1 VPEYVAGNR
10 LTLLRNGEQYFPALV
25 EAIDAA
31 RHEVFLETYI
41 FADDQTGSLL
51 ADALARAAARGPA
64 VRLLLDGFGARDFA
78 PRFRDMLARAGV
90 ELLVFRPQVSPAW
103 RLRVRRMRLRR
114 MHRKIACVDRAVAFV
129 GGINVIDDYDTP
141 GHTPP
146 RYDYAVRIEGPL
158 TVELRA
164 EALRLWT
171 RVSWATFGRR
181 WPGFG
186 ALSGAAS
193 QSQPTARA
201 PFPDGQ
207 RAALVVRD
215 SVRHRRDI
223 EEAYLSAI
231 EAARSE
237 IVIANAYFFPGRRF
251 RRALTEAAARGV
263 RVILLLQGR
272 VEYVLLHYA
281 SRALYGS
288 LLAAGIEI
296 QEYHRSFLHAKVAVF
311 DSRVAS
317 VGSSN
322 IDPFSLLL
330 AREANVFV
338 DDQRF
343 AGELRASLGEAIER
357 GARAVA
363 LRGWKRL
370 PLWLRIRIWMG
381 YGIARLLMIVHGYDH
396 EH

>member
-1 VPEYVAGNR
+1 VPEYVSGNR
-10 LTLLRNGEQYFPALV
+10 LTLLKNGEQYFPALV

-31 RHEVFLETYI
+31 RNEIFLETYL
-41 FADDQTGSLL
+41 FADDQTGSLV
-51 ADALARAAARGPA
+51 ADALARAAVRGPA
-64 VRLLLDGFGARDFA
+64 VHVLLDGFGARDFA
-78 PRFRDMLARAGV
+78 PRFRDMLSRAGAEV
-90 ELLVFRPQVSPAW
+90 LVFRPAFSPTW
-103 RLRVRRMRLRR
+103 RLRERRSRLRR
-114 MHRKIACVDRAVAFV
+114 MHRKLACMDGAVAFV

-158 TVELRA
+158 TAAVRA
-164 EALRLWT
+164 EALKLWT

-181 WPGFG
+181 WPGFEVLAG
-186 ALSGAAS
+186 SAPENHAAP
-193 QSQPTARA
+193 QLPIAN
-201 PFPDGQ
+201 GQ

-223 EEAYLSAI
+223 EDAYLSAI
-231 EAARSE
+231 AAAGTE
-237 IVIANAYFFPGRRF
+237 IVIASAYFFPGRRF
-251 RRALTEAAARGV
+251 RRALADAAARGV

-288 LLAAGIEI
+288 LLEAGIEI

-311 DSRVAS
+311 DRRVAS

-338 DDQRF
+338 DDERF
-343 AGELRASLGEAIER
+343 AGELRASLTEAIER

-363 LRGWKRL
+363 VKGWKRL
-370 PLWLRIRIWMG
+370 PLWLRMRIWIG
-381 YGIARLLMIVHGYDH
+381 YGIARLLMIVHGYDR